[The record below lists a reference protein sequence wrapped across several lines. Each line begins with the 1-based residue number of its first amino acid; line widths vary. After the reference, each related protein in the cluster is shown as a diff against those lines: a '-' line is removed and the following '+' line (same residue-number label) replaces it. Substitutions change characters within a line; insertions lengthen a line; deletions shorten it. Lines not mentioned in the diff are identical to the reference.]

1 MYNVFCWWLSNHTL
15 IHSQHRPSPCQ
26 YPTYKTSDWDRNN
39 ECEHICVPQLSW
51 MLSYPPDCPCQFSTA
66 YMSSCWRSDE
76 GGCTVVA
83 LPGRSA
89 AAHTALCTDCW
100 NWSGKCEVA
109 PWTAMTCLEWQIIRI
124 IILIYEQPSN
134 NATKWLKINK
144 NITLCVSE
152 TGDSL
157 AVGVGPVRS
166 ICQIG

>member
-1 MYNVFCWWLSNHTL
+1 
-15 IHSQHRPSPCQ
+15 
-26 YPTYKTSDWDRNN
+26 
-39 ECEHICVPQLSW
+39 
-51 MLSYPPDCPCQFSTA
+51 
-66 YMSSCWRSDE
+66 
-76 GGCTVVA
+76 
-83 LPGRSA
+83 
-89 AAHTALCTDCW
+89 
-100 NWSGKCEVA
+100 
-109 PWTAMTCLEWQIIRI
+109 MTCLEWQIIRI